1 MISVVIPVY
10 KNSGNIAPLVTA
22 LEKLSAE
29 LNHELEAVFVV
40 DGSPDDSYLRLSQ
53 ALPRAAFRSQLLQL
67 SRNFGSFS
75 AIRAGLEA
83 AKGERFAV
91 MAADLQEP
99 PELIKEFDR
108 ELRTGNVDVTIG
120 TRVTRN
126 DPFTSTLF
134 SGLFWGFYRRYV
146 QPEIPPGGV
155 DIFGCTPNVRDQ
167 IVRLREN
174 NSSLVGLLFWVGFR
188 RALVPYER
196 REREIGKSAWTFQ
209 KKLKYMLDSVFSFT
223 DLPIRILTRIGFFG
237 LVISIFLSL
246 IVLLARLANTI
257 PVPGYAATILVV
269 TFFGALNCFGLGIIG
284 SYVFRT
290 FENSKFRPNFI
301 VASHDEYAPT
311 SLAEPRASGLG
322 QTEVSH
328 V

>member
-10 KNSGNIAPLVTA
+10 KNSGNIAPLVSA

-29 LNHELEAVFVV
+29 LNHEFEAVFVV

-53 ALPRAAFRSQLLQL
+53 ALPKAAFRSQLLAL
-67 SRNFGSFS
+67 ARNFGSFS

-83 AKGERFAV
+83 GKGERFAV

-108 ELRTGNVDVTIG
+108 ELRAGNADVTIG

-126 DPFTSTLF
+126 DPFVSTIF
-134 SGLFWGFYRRYV
+134 SSLFWGFYRRYV

-155 DIFGCTPNVRDQ
+155 DIFGCTRSVRDQ

-174 NSSLVGLLFWVGFR
+174 HSSLVGLLFWVGFR

-237 LVISIFLSL
+237 LMISVFLAL
-246 IVLLARLANTI
+246 VVLVARLANTI
-257 PVPGYAATILVV
+257 PVPGYAGTILAV

-290 FENSKFRPNFI
+290 FENTKFRPNFI
-301 VASHDEYAPT
+301 VASHDSFAPVA
-311 SLAEPRASGLG
+311 LADGRESGVP
-322 QTEVSH
+322 EAKASH